1 MQSLDE
7 KILTQELQFS
17 FSKSSGKGGQHVN
30 KVETRV
36 TVCFNIEGS
45 QILTL
50 IEKDR
55 LKRRLVNSISSK
67 GDLCLSVEEH
77 RSQIKNKTLAIKRM
91 LELLNTALKTPKK
104 RKISKP
110 SKSAIAQRL
119 EAKKKHSQKKQNRRF
134 KDF

>member
-36 TVCFNIEGS
+36 TVCFNIEDS

-110 SKSAIAQRL
+110 SKRAIAQRL